1 MNAAPD
7 LVEGSAAVPQDGLG
21 GPALALN
28 EDARFRNLLA
38 AEDWQRLPWPVRRRF
53 THALVDSETTV
64 FVGAVAET
72 RLSLYGVLVSQLL
85 RLVGAPLPLRS
96 SGRVPATVVV
106 TEDAQ
111 CGGQL
116 WTRIYGCAGEFP
128 QVIHSAK
135 RFSGPTGLE
144 ECVGRGVGMA
154 LTVHVVERA
163 LVFRSAWYFLR
174 AFGATLRLPGF
185 LSPGRVEV
193 VHREERD
200 GRFSFTLTLVHPW
213 FGEAL
218 RQVAFFRDWGEEP

>member
-1 MNAAPD
+1 
-7 LVEGSAAVPQDGLG
+7 
-21 GPALALN
+21 
-28 EDARFRNLLA
+28 
-38 AEDWQRLPWPVRRRF
+38 
-53 THALVDSETTV
+53 
-64 FVGAVAET
+64 
-72 RLSLYGVLVSQLL
+72 
-85 RLVGAPLPLRS
+85 
-96 SGRVPATVVV
+96 VV

-193 VHREERD
+193 
-200 GRFSFTLTLVHPW
+200 TLVHPW

>member
-1 MNAAPD
+1 MPAAG
-7 LVEGSAAVPQDGLG
+7 LVALT
-21 GPALALN
+21 PAPA
-28 EDARFRNLLA
+28 EDARFRNLLP

-53 THALVDSETTV
+53 THALADGETTV

-72 RLSLYGVLVSQLL
+72 RLSLFGVLVSQFL
-85 RLVGAPLPLRS
+85 RLAGGPLPLRS

-106 TEDAQ
+106 MEDST

-154 LTVHVVERA
+154 LTVHVEERA
-163 LVFRSAWYFLR
+163 LVFRSACYFLR
-174 AFGATLRLPGF
+174 VFGMTVPLPGF
-185 LSPGRVEV
+185 LSPGQVEV
-193 VHREERD
+193 VHREECD
-200 GRFSFTLTLVHPW
+200 GRFSFTLTLTHPW

-218 RQVAFFRDWGEEP
+218 RQVAFFRDWCEEP